1 MQLFLPACN
10 QRATHVFHSILI
22 GRPVPIGFGIGIRVT
37 DTTILTI
44 TRAQPDAQAS
54 PHLGRVA
61 PPRAAEPAAA
71 TNTVIN

>member
-10 QRATHVFHSILI
+10 QHATHVFHSILI
-22 GRPVPIGFGIGIRVT
+22 GHPVPIGFGIGIRVT
-37 DTTILTI
+37 DTSILTI

-61 PPRAAEPAAA
+61 PRAAEPAAT
-71 TNTVIN
+71 TNTVTN